1 MMSDIDLREFY
12 RRYVEALNAH
22 DFDRM
27 DEFIHDQIMQN
38 SEPRVRSD
46 VVADL
51 TGIVDAVPDFHWE
64 VTELAVNADRLA
76 VRLIN
81 TGTPTKEWLGV
92 PPTGASFEIT
102 EYAIYRVR
110 DGRFVHMS
118 ALHDAER
125 LKRPLA
131 E

>member
-1 MMSDIDLREFY
+1 MTSTAPSSTTRKGMMSDIDLREFY

-51 TGIVDAVPDFHWE
+51 TEIVDAVPDFHWE
-64 VTELAVNADRLA
+64 VTELAVNAEGL
-76 VRLIN
+76 
-81 TGTPTKEWLGV
+81 E
-92 PPTGASFEIT
+92 
-102 EYAIYRVR
+102 
-110 DGRFVHMS
+110 
-118 ALHDAER
+118 
-125 LKRPLA
+125 RPLA